1 MSGNK
6 SKNKLKVE
14 VRTSPTDVEVA
25 SPGKL
30 ETGYIRKRGF
40 QVIKEELI
48 VWDGDVRLKARTD
61 EVDPSD
67 AGVALWNETLE
78 LSHITSH
85 RPKIDIFVVR
95 KTSVGKAK
103 NLSGGHLDTK
113 ILDPAGIE
121 RRSNRETMLA
131 NEGVGGAGDY
141 GRRTSTSI
149 WREIMKAIFESKQR
163 GIAQKM
169 LERALAEAGRYF
181 VNFVEE
187 IRVEDAKE
195 NKNKNGGGGGGG
207 SVDKEG
213 GAADSQLSW
222 ARRRLKKIEK
232 FLKGVQSRFES
243 HPKFFKNKTSALVE
257 GPANAV
263 IVNSCMRIFE
273 AFTSMQQKDFK
284 LVLGVLSLFI
294 RLWPKYGGKVAK
306 ELTVMKLPIIRHFCL
321 NCEKSLRLVIER
333 VFCQISLEAPI
344 LRENGRFETNGPRDL
359 FTVLRSHVG
368 GLLPH
373 IEGVAVLEL
382 AQFEQG
388 LIAYFQSL
396 FRHKLRCVHFNKH
409 DSAVERR
416 GGDSK
421 FDSGNGSSGGKKKK
435 MKARA
440 FWSSRRFSAH
450 MISHG
455 PHDVGG
461 ISLVKDD
468 ACSPVAG
475 LHHVSE
481 GKKGGEAG
489 TKPELNE
496 EYVIA
501 VIASCRHYTECLEQ
515 LFDDMKVRL
524 LRNQESQR
532 SEMALNLRG
541 MQEKL
546 SAGFDAIA
554 RAACGVLAD
563 YWVRELKQDCFGAL
577 FTKKW
582 QQHAKE
588 NDGQQQQQQHPC
600 GQIVRWWQEAI
611 ADVETAISWERGI
624 GYLSSALIY
633 SSIDAYTRHLAYMS
647 PKLQQSDI
655 MTTVTSGFLS
665 LLKDRGG
672 GGSGNS
678 RATAGAGRGGN
689 EYDPSSSKVLMALF
703 EDVNWM
709 RQQVSKRAGD
719 LGVLDKR
726 EAMGAFVVL
735 EIVGEFLSVKDSSPF
750 EADVT
755 FSRLID
761 RLGVFARVVVKGL
774 VRMHSD
780 WSKLTKTEVM
790 GRFSQYEQALG
801 AFGSNPLVPD
811 VGDSRQT
818 SPALERIRDMAR
830 LCDCLRHLDV
840 MSTAGGTILGRPAI
854 MVAKKN
860 QRTPWYGLTL
870 LFYTDEKTK
879 RVSALK
885 AGRALTASGIDE
897 RVVSEMEKFEV
908 MINSRNTGGT
918 TQGSGGEDG
927 TGNKIAPE
935 DVLDVV
941 TLEDFLS

>member
-1 MSGNK
+1 
-6 SKNKLKVE
+6 
-14 VRTSPTDVEVA
+14 VRRAYV
-25 SPGKL
+25 K
-30 ETGYIRKRGF
+30 
-40 QVIKEELI
+40 LI

-121 RRSNRETMLA
+121 QNLNIDLEGDHEGYIRVKATWNCPHLARLQEEERKRRAE
-131 NEGVGGAGDY
+131 E
-141 GRRTSTSI
+141 RR
-149 WREIMKAIFESKQR
+149 
-163 GIAQKM
+163 KM

-461 ISLVKDD
+461 I
-468 ACSPVAG
+468 
-475 LHHVSE
+475 
-481 GKKGGEAG
+481 
-489 TKPELNE
+489 
-496 EYVIA
+496 
-501 VIASCRHYTECLEQ
+501 
-515 LFDDMKVRL
+515 
-524 LRNQESQR
+524 
-532 SEMALNLRG
+532 
-541 MQEKL
+541 
-546 SAGFDAIA
+546 
-554 RAACGVLAD
+554 
-563 YWVRELKQDCFGAL
+563 
-577 FTKKW
+577 
-582 QQHAKE
+582 
-588 NDGQQQQQQHPC
+588 
-600 GQIVRWWQEAI
+600 
-611 ADVETAISWERGI
+611 
-624 GYLSSALIY
+624 
-633 SSIDAYTRHLAYMS
+633 
-647 PKLQQSDI
+647 
-655 MTTVTSGFLS
+655 
-665 LLKDRGG
+665 
-672 GGSGNS
+672 
-678 RATAGAGRGGN
+678 
-689 EYDPSSSKVLMALF
+689 
-703 EDVNWM
+703 
-709 RQQVSKRAGD
+709 
-719 LGVLDKR
+719 
-726 EAMGAFVVL
+726 
-735 EIVGEFLSVKDSSPF
+735 
-750 EADVT
+750 
-755 FSRLID
+755 
-761 RLGVFARVVVKGL
+761 RVYK
-774 VRMHSD
+774 
-780 WSKLTKTEVM
+780 
-790 GRFSQYEQALG
+790 
-801 AFGSNPLVPD
+801 
-811 VGDSRQT
+811 
-818 SPALERIRDMAR
+818 
-830 LCDCLRHLDV
+830 
-840 MSTAGGTILGRPAI
+840 
-854 MVAKKN
+854 
-860 QRTPWYGLTL
+860 
-870 LFYTDEKTK
+870 
-879 RVSALK
+879 
-885 AGRALTASGIDE
+885 
-897 RVVSEMEKFEV
+897 
-908 MINSRNTGGT
+908 
-918 TQGSGGEDG
+918 
-927 TGNKIAPE
+927 
-935 DVLDVV
+935 
-941 TLEDFLS
+941 